1 MRLPVC
7 NFDLESDM
15 LCTSC
20 QAKLDRGEITAFD
33 IEFSKWLL
41 EKEKEHPNLSGFAL
55 RRATRIE
62 DRLILVVKRKGKD
75 LLLGE
80 EAIISELSE
89 KFGEVM
95 IVEGPVKLRRVV
107 RDFIAPANEIGVNSL
122 YLPDGSKE
130 SIVMLRGE
138 DRERIQYTTDEL
150 RSIVS
155 AIVGESVLFEYQDDR
170 LKQEKE
176 DEPPDEFDQ
185 RMEEMSH
192 KRPRTR

>member
-20 QAKLDRGEITAFD
+20 QAKLDRGEITDFD
-33 IEFSKWLL
+33 IEFSKYLL
-41 EKEKEHPNLSGFAL
+41 EKVKEHPNLDGLSL
-55 RRATRIE
+55 QRATRIE
-62 DRLILVVKRKGKD
+62 GRLILVVKKKGKE

-80 EAIISELSE
+80 EAIINELSE
-89 KFGEVM
+89 RFGEIM

-107 RDFIAPANEIGVNSL
+107 RKFIAPANEVGVNSL

-138 DRERIQYTTDEL
+138 DRDRIKYDTDEL
-150 RSIVS
+150 RAIVS
-155 AIVGESVLFEYQDDR
+155 AIMGESVLFEYQGDR
-170 LKQEKE
+170 IKPDKE
-176 DEPPDEFDQ
+176 DETPDEFDQ
-185 RMEEMSH
+185 KMEELRHRRS
-192 KRPRTR
+192 RTR

>member
-1 MRLPVC
+1 
-7 NFDLESDM
+7 M

-41 EKEKEHPNLSGFAL
+41 EREKEHPSLENLTL
-55 RRATRIE
+55 QRATRIE
-62 DRLILVVKRKGKD
+62 GRLILVVKKNGKD

-80 EAIISELSE
+80 QTLINELADR
-89 KFGEVM
+89 FGEVM
-95 IVEGPVKLRRVV
+95 IFEGPAKLRRVI
-107 RDFIAPANEIGVNSL
+107 REYIAPAIEVGVNSL

-130 SIVMLRGE
+130 NIVMLRQE
-138 DRERIQYTTDEL
+138 DRDRIKYSMDDL

-155 AIVGESVLFEYQDDR
+155 AIMNESVLFEFQKDR
-170 LKQEKE
+170 FKQEKD
-176 DEPPDEFDQ
+176 DEVPDEFDQ

-192 KRPRTR
+192 RRSKAR